1 MFLAS
6 LGAAAQ
12 SSAEPEEGG
21 QLAIPPSSTLAP
33 RLPHFYGHAADM
45 QRVQAQLA
53 ASGTAAA
60 RLSLAAAP
68 ELQPIRSANVS
79 VRALVQAFDTVVA
92 AGYAHACV
100 ALVNEEQACLLDNF
114 LAHLRKATAGGPSL
128 PLLVVCADGPG
139 LKACKRLS
147 RAASAAPPSSSSSSS
162 SSSSAGA
169 TPQLVLCVP
178 MRGAGRAGAARRQP
192 AGAPAA
198 RGLRRT
204 QTSSYRDLVWLKP
217 SLLWLG
223 LELGLGG
230 MLWSDLD
237 VVLVHSPIEAFRW
250 DRRQALME
258 WLCEHDQPNMANTGF
273 GYVLGTPEAK
283 EALTLTPT
291 PTLTLTL
298 TRYVLGTPETKE
310 AVSRWAGMRG
320 FKYSKQHRSYSKYN
334 EQGALWLLNEQHT
347 PRMQLYHC
355 LPKETFLSGC
365 NWKYQGWRLTERH
378 YSALHFS
385 CLDDKVARMR
395 QLGLWIPTAPH
406 CRHPGRAD
414 SVGSEQ
420 HGE

>member
-1 MFLAS
+1 MFLVS

-147 RAASAAPPSSSSSSS
+147 RAASAAPPSSSSSASSS

-283 EALTLTPT
+283 EA
-291 PTLTLTL
+291 
-298 TRYVLGTPETKE
+298 
-310 AVSRWAGMRG
+310 VSRWAGMRG

>member
-1 MFLAS
+1 MFLVS

-283 EALTLTPT
+283 EALTLA
-291 PTLTLTL
+291 PTLNPDPDPNPNQV
-298 TRYVLGTPETKE
+298 R
-310 AVSRWAGMRG
+310 AGHPG
-320 FKYSKQHRSYSKYN
+320 G
-334 EQGALWLLNEQHT
+334 EGV
-347 PRMQLYHC
+347 C
-355 LPKETFLSGC
+355 LPLG
-365 NWKYQGWRLTERH
+365 GHARLQVQQ
-378 YSALHFS
+378 A
-385 CLDDKVARMR
+385 AP
-395 QLGLWIPTAPH
+395 QLQQ
-406 CRHPGRAD
+406 
-414 SVGSEQ
+414 VQ
-420 HGE
+420 

>member
-1 MFLAS
+1 MLLAS
-6 LGAAAQ
+6 LCAAAQ
-12 SSAEPEEGG
+12 SSAESEEAG

-45 QRVQAQLA
+45 PRVQAQLA

-79 VRALVQAFDTVVA
+79 VRALVQAFETVVA

-147 RAASAAPPSSSSSSS
+147 RAASAAPPPPPPPPSSSSS
-162 SSSSAGA
+162 GA

-178 MRGAGRAGAARRQP
+178 MRGEGRTGAARRQP

-217 SLLWLG
+217 
-223 LELGLGG
+223 
-230 MLWSDLD
+230 
-237 VVLVHSPIEAFRW
+237 
-250 DRRQALME
+250 
-258 WLCEHDQPNMANTGF
+258 
-273 GYVLGTPEAK
+273 
-283 EALTLTPT
+283 
-291 PTLTLTL
+291 
-298 TRYVLGTPETKE
+298 
-310 AVSRWAGMRG
+310 
-320 FKYSKQHRSYSKYN
+320 
-334 EQGALWLLNEQHT
+334 
-347 PRMQLYHC
+347 
-355 LPKETFLSGC
+355 
-365 NWKYQGWRLTERH
+365 
-378 YSALHFS
+378 
-385 CLDDKVARMR
+385 
-395 QLGLWIPTAPH
+395 
-406 CRHPGRAD
+406 
-414 SVGSEQ
+414 
-420 HGE
+420 